1 MNTETIL
8 SKQVNDLA
16 IKLAES
22 YLQASNYKAQAE
34 ILAEQLED
42 RERQLAAQASN
53 YKEQLED
60 INRQLAE
67 RASQQAELQA
77 VLDSDPALREL
88 FEEVKAKLA
97 QMEEADVLEG

>member
-16 IKLAES
+16 IKLAETH
-22 YLQASNYKAQAE
+22 LQASNYKAQAE

-42 RERQLAAQASN
+42 RERQLA
-53 YKEQLED
+53 EQ
-60 INRQLAE
+60 
-67 RASQQAELQA
+67 ASQQAEMQA
-77 VLDSDPALREL
+77 ILDSDPALREL

-97 QMEEADVLEG
+97 QMEEADALEG

>member
-42 RERQLAAQASN
+42 
-53 YKEQLED
+53 

-67 RASQQAELQA
+67 QASQQAEMQA
-77 VLDSDPALREL
+77 ILDSDPALREL
-88 FEEVKAKLA
+88 FEEVKAKLE
-97 QMEEADVLEG
+97 QMEEADALEG

>member
-16 IKLAES
+16 IKLAEAH
-22 YLQASNYKAQAE
+22 LQVSNYKAQAE

-42 RERQLAAQASN
+42 AERQLA
-53 YKEQLED
+53 EQ
-60 INRQLAE
+60 
-67 RASQQAELQA
+67 ASQQAELQA

-88 FEEVKAKLA
+88 FEEVKAKLE
-97 QMEEADVLEG
+97 QMEEADDLEG